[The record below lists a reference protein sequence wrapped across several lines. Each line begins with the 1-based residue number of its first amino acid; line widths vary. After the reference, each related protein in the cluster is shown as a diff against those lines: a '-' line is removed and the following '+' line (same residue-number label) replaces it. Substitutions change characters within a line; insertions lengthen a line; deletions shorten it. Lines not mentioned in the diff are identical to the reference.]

1 MWSKSNGQICVTTSK
16 PGYDGK
22 EKDPGGVHFET
33 FLFTSLGHYLISD
46 DWDRKP
52 LDGVNHFENYIIHT
66 QQIQNNGRSEQVC
79 VKMVWYMRFRVKLLY
94 SKSMHTNNSF
104 HALDTFPPPVCY
116 NNNKKLPHNLRR
128 GFLLIRKPLL
138 DWLHSPL
145 VCQDALDTQFW
156 RIWVVAPRTS
166 GSIRLDLGQRI
177 RVMPIK
183 YSWTDINQKN
193 VF

>member
-1 MWSKSNGQICVTTSK
+1 MCDNKQTWIWPKRKGSTGRSFQNFSFHFTRTLFDQRWLRSETT
-16 PGYDGK
+16 G
-22 EKDPGGVHFET
+22 
-33 FLFTSLGHYLISD
+33 
-46 DWDRKP
+46 WCKP
-52 LDGVNHFENYIIHT
+52 LWELYYSHT
-66 QQIQNNGRSEQVC
+66 TNSEQ
-79 VKMVWYMRFRVKLLY
+79 WEIGTSMRKNGVIYAVSRKTPLY

-177 RVMPIK
+177 RDMPIK